1 MNRKQIKILIGSW
14 RDNDLYQDRGD
25 GAQINIDDLSMV
37 GQIKVKCDENII
49 PPAPGDYREGPTIT
63 QNIVYYRWFYLKGNP
78 NSFIMYSKNIKDLD
92 ILGWEDQKEEEKE

>member
-1 MNRKQIKILIGSW
+1 MNRKQIKVITRNW
-14 RDNDLYQDRGD
+14 CDNDLYQDRGE

-49 PPAPGDYREGPTIT
+49 RGIPGDHRQGTIIT

-78 NSFIMYSKNIKDLD
+78 NSFIMYSKNKKDLD
-92 ILGWEDQKEEEKE
+92 IPGWEDQKEEEKE